1 MTMLLYFFILLVG
14 GESVENRLHF
24 PPLPPTSL
32 RVGEWEKEGGQNR
45 ARKGKNGSTFL
56 RVIFV
61 FPFFFYLASHEST
74 SSTRK
79 ETERKRR
86 ERCPIIKVSASLGD
100 SVVFFQRNQGWGE
113 GVDNKTSID
122 NGQAASSSPKPGGG
136 KKTQRFTSHLTPNWE
151 CPQHRK

>member
-1 MTMLLYFFILLVG
+1 MTMLLYFFLLLVG

-24 PPLPPTSL
+24 PPLPPTFL
-32 RVGEWEKEGGQNR
+32 RVGGGGWQNR

-61 FPFFFYLASHEST
+61 FPFFLPRFPRIYKLYEE
-74 SSTRK
+74 RDG
-79 ETERKRR
+79 ERKVSYYKGFSFTRR
-86 ERCPIIKVSASLGD
+86 FCRIFSTKSRVG
-100 SVVFFQRNQGWGE
+100 GE
-113 GVDNKTSID
+113 GVGNKTSID

-136 KKTQRFTSHLTPNWE
+136 KKTQRFTSHPTPNWE